1 MKAKTKSKT
10 INTPNIKYFC
20 VLGGFI
26 VLLLLGF
33 YIYQVNAETSEKYS
47 IHDFQE
53 RISELSKENK
63 NLEINSAQV
72 GSLASIA
79 ESIKDLNFEKTQ
91 KIEYIRVTDT
101 QVVIK

>member
-1 MKAKTKSKT
+1 MKTRTKAKTL
-10 INTPNIKYFC
+10 NTLNARCLC
-20 VLGGFI
+20 VLGAFI

-33 YIYQVNAETSEKYS
+33 YVYQVNAETSEKYS

-63 NLEINSAQV
+63 SLEINSAQV

-91 KIEYIRVTDT
+91 RIEYIRVTDT